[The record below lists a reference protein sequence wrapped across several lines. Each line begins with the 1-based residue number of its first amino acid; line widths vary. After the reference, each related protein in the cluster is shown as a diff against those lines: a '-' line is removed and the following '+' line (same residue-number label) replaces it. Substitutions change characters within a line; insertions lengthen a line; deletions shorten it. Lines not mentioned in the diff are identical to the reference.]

1 MKEVFVYLKNKQ
13 WHRARIHLEAL
24 CIYYKIKTIRRINK
38 IYRKIWPFIFA
49 FWVLVVL
56 TWGTLM
62 FLHDYNLLH
71 NCANLDAPFSDYY
84 TKWNIYGKPGQNPPR

>member
-1 MKEVFVYLKNKQ
+1 MTKNEFKRKYWYPISVSIELRLRKVRRFVDRLYLKV
-13 WHRARIHLEAL
+13 
-24 CIYYKIKTIRRINK
+24 
-38 IYRKIWPFIFA
+38 WPFIFG

-84 TKWNIYGKPGQNPPR
+84 TKWSTYGTPGQDPPIK

>member
-1 MKEVFVYLKNKQ
+1 MFD
-13 WHRARIHLEAL
+13 
-24 CIYYKIKTIRRINK
+24 YYKCKVIKRINRL
-38 IYRKIWPFIFA
+38 YLKIWPYIFI

-84 TKWNIYGKPGQNPPR
+84 TKWRTDGSPGKDPQKN